1 MFLVLGVFSV
11 SHIKVAT
18 LAAILVSFGLAPA
31 PALADCAS
39 DIEQIEE
46 ELNSNV
52 GGSKVAAGD
61 RRAARKLVE
70 KAKAALSEGKEKKC
84 ENLVNKAR
92 ERLEFG

>member
-1 MFLVLGVFSV
+1 M
-11 SHIKVAT
+11 SHIKAAT
-18 LAAILVSFGLAPA
+18 IAVILVSFGLAPTLA
-31 PALADCAS
+31 HADCAS

-46 ELNSNV
+46 ELNSDV
-52 GGSKVAAGD
+52 GGSKAAAGD

-70 KAKAALSEGKEKKC
+70 KAKSALAEGKERKC